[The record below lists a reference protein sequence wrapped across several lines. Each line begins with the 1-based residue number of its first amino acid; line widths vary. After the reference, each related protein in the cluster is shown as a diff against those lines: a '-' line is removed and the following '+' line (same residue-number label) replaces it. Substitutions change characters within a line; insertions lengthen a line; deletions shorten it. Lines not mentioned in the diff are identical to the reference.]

1 MYIGLR
7 NNTVSGKKRKSRDDD
22 DNDNDNNDDNE
33 EQEFE
38 GELPS
43 AINNETIYRIDNH
56 IYFRARVTTITINK
70 LCKLITEANNEVLHL
85 QRNIKQGKLI
95 AKPLYLH
102 ITSDGGTLIAG
113 FMAYDAI
120 ENSQIPIYTVVEG
133 YAFSAATVMSIA
145 GKKKYMTKSSYMLI
159 HQLSAGCEG
168 NFEQIKD
175 SYINNEQ
182 LMKHIKEI
190 YIEKTRNKLKGK
202 KLDDILKRD
211 IYINAESC
219 IKFGLIDEIYET
231 EKIEVDE
238 DDS

>member
-7 NNTVSGKKRKSRDDD
+7 NNNVSGKKRKSKDNEDDKD
-22 DNDNDNNDDNE
+22 DNDNDNDDNE

-145 GKKKYMTKSSYMLI
+145 GRK
-159 HQLSAGCEG
+159 
-168 NFEQIKD
+168 
-175 SYINNEQ
+175 
-182 LMKHIKEI
+182 I
-190 YIEKTRNKLKGK
+190 YDK
-202 KLDDILKRD
+202 KL
-211 IYINAESC
+211 IY
-219 IKFGLIDEIYET
+219 
-231 EKIEVDE
+231 VDT
-238 DDS
+238 SIICRM